1 MGETFSIHLDEVT
14 DAVLAAIPAAS
25 FKAMTHVHGVAINR
39 TPLQDGN
46 LRGESYVESTPAGAD
61 IVYPGPY
68 ARWQHYEIL
77 RHDVGERLYLEK
89 SVLSET
95 PKALEILAQ
104 ELRKVIE

>member
-46 LRGESYVESTPAGAD
+46 LRGESYVESTPSGAD

-68 ARWQHYEIL
+68 ARFQEFEIL
-77 RHDVGERLYLEK
+77 RHDVGQRLYLTSSIIQEA
-89 SVLSET
+89 
-95 PKALEILAQ
+95 PKAVEIIAT
-104 ELRKVIE
+104 ELRKVIQ